1 MRASPPTLNTSIAR
15 AFYGDFRTLRP
26 AQTAAI
32 EPVLQGNDVLVL
44 SRTGSGKTEAVV
56 APLVDRFLAQA
67 RSASGC
73 TLLYVTP
80 TRALANDLIRRLERP
95 FEELGLIVGVRH
107 GERDDLSR
115 ANKPDLVITTP
126 ESLDVL
132 LMKRA
137 EPLQD
142 VQAVILDEVHLT
154 YNTQRGF
161 QLAVL
166 LHRLEGWLG
175 RSVQVCGL
183 SASVARPPEIWRFL
197 LPGREVS
204 VIQDAEPRP
213 IDCVIRPIASAAD
226 VRELLDVIGRPDTK
240 VLIFARSRR
249 ECDGLAGE
257 LAGRT
262 SFGDRVLVHHSS
274 LHRDL
279 RVETERRFA
288 EYANAVCIAT
298 TTLELGIDIGDIDLV
313 ILYGS
318 PPGWESFVQRIGRGN
333 RRSNKSNVL
342 GLAPPEHGPRF
353 RNLLAFEGLLS
364 QVRGA
369 RFYGSEAFHIYGAA
383 VQQVLSMILERGG
396 GFTPIADLVNRFE
409 PWGYL
414 DRPAID
420 AMLDELESRDFIRR
434 HEFQHR
440 VGASDELH
448 RLRDLRMIWGNFPAR
463 SRAIRL
469 MVRGREL
476 GTVPASNLLR
486 LRAGIVVRFAGRDW
500 AVARVAPDHVDLEAS
515 GRGPGI
521 PLTYAGRAPGIDV
534 ALLQEMLSL
543 VENPPAE
550 LSMPASAAADFE
562 RGLERMAQAVG
573 RTRIGLAR
581 DAGHYIY
588 ITFAGRIVNTV
599 VGLWTEEFFEADD
612 FVLQTRRPVDFSRLP
627 TDTRVLAPLALSAL
641 DVPEDL
647 TVFQSLLPRS
657 LLERELLET
666 WAKSPVF
673 GEVLQRLASSEINR
687 ADSSLVA
694 MLV

>member
-1 MRASPPTLNTSIAR
+1 MRASNSLNMNVAR
-15 AFYGDFRTLRP
+15 AFYGQFSSLRP
-26 AQTAAI
+26 AQAAAI
-32 EPVLQGNDVLVL
+32 EPTLRGEDVLVI

-56 APLVDRFLAQA
+56 APLVDRVISQA
-67 RSASGC
+67 RTASGC
-73 TLLYVTP
+73 SLLYVTP
-80 TRALANDLIRRLERP
+80 TRALANDLIRRLEPP
-95 FEELGLIVGVRH
+95 FEQLGLLVGVRH

-115 ANKPDLVITTP
+115 VTKPDLLITTP

-132 LMKRA
+132 LMKRS
-137 EPLQD
+137 EPLRDIQG
-142 VQAVILDEVHLT
+142 VILDEVHLT

-166 LHRLEGWLG
+166 LHRLEQWLG
-175 RSVQVCGL
+175 RHVQVVGL

-197 LPGREVS
+197 LPHRNPT
-204 VIQDAEPRP
+204 VIQDAESRP
-213 IDCVIRPIASAAD
+213 IDCIIRQTSSATD
-226 VRELLDVIGRPDTK
+226 VRDLLDKIARPHTK
-240 VLIFARSRR
+240 VLMFAKSRR

-257 LAGRT
+257 LLGKT
-262 SFGDRVLVHHSS
+262 SFGERVLVHHSS

-279 RVETERRFA
+279 RLETERRFA
-288 EYANAVCIAT
+288 TYANAVCIAT

-318 PPGWESFVQRIGRGN
+318 PPAWESFVQRIGRGN

-342 GLAPPEHGPRF
+342 ALAPQEHGPRF
-353 RNLLAFEGLLS
+353 RSLLSFEGLLS
-364 QVRGA
+364 QVRTGH
-369 RFYGSEAFHIYGAA
+369 FSGSEAFHVYGAA
-383 VQQVLSMILERGG
+383 IQQILSLILQRGG
-396 GFTPIADLVNRFE
+396 AFIRVADLAALFE
-409 PWGYL
+409 PWQHL
-414 DRPAID
+414 DRATID
-420 AMLDELESRDFIRR
+420 QMLDELESRQFIRR

-440 VGASDELH
+440 VGADDELH

-486 LRAGIVVRFAGRDW
+486 LRVGVVVRFAGRDW
-500 AVARVAPDHVDLEAS
+500 VVARVAPDHVDLEAS
-515 GRGPGI
+515 GHGPGI
-521 PLTYAGRAPGIDV
+521 PLTYAGRAPGIDA

-543 VENPPAE
+543 IEDPPAE

-612 FVLQTRRPVDFSRLP
+612 FVLQTRHPVDFSRLP
-627 TDTRVLAPLALSAL
+627 TDTQVLAPLALSAL
-641 DVPEDL
+641 DIPEDL

-666 WAKSPVF
+666 WTKSPVF
-673 GEVLQRLASSEINR
+673 GEVLQRLASSEIDR
-687 ADSSLVA
+687 ANASLVA